1 MSGGVN
7 IQNLTVK
14 NNELVILDDI
24 SCEWSFGEFI
34 LLAGD
39 SGSGKSTFMHTIAG
53 FKDVTF
59 QGNILLDGQPIQG
72 YANAEKAQKI
82 GLMFQ
87 NPGQQFTMR
96 TLERELYFVLE
107 NCGIPYDLAKERIR
121 EAVDEM
127 GTAYLLHQDLMT
139 LSGGE
144 KQRAALTI
152 LIAVDAPVFLLDEPF
167 ASIDPGSRIFL
178 MDMLGKLRDKGK
190 LIVIID
196 HDMSHYRPLVDRF
209 FLMNNGY
216 LMETDVAHL
225 PEEVLIPQLKS
236 NNGSQSSI
244 FTLDHI
250 KIKQGDKTLLKQEAF
265 IFQKG
270 VTTLTG
276 DNGAGKSTLLKSM
289 AQLYPYKGRMCFKGK
304 RLSKFV
310 SKKRLYESLT
320 LAVQDA
326 SQQFV
331 TLTVRDEVT
340 FPKQKNGEINARQL
354 QAFED
359 LNMTHILDRSLF
371 HLSEGQ
377 KKMVQ
382 LISLLGLDHQFL
394 MLDEPFSGLDQT
406 SCDYFARWILE
417 KKNQT
422 DFLIVSHR
430 LAPLEGISD
439 HHIHLSKQLLK
450 EV

>member
-1 MSGGVN
+1 MSGVVN

-14 NNELVILDDI
+14 NNELIILNDI
-24 SCEWSFGEFI
+24 SCEWLFGEFI

-53 FKDVTF
+53 FNGASF
-59 QGNILLDGQPIQG
+59 QGNVVMDGQRMSDYTIP
-72 YANAEKAQKI
+72 EKAQKI

-107 NCGIPYDLAKERIR
+107 NCGIPYNLAKERIR
-121 EAVDEM
+121 EAVDEV
-127 GTAYLLHQDLMT
+127 GIAYLLHQDLMT

-152 LIAVDAPVFLLDEPF
+152 LIAVDAPILLLDEPF
-167 ASIDPGSRIFL
+167 ASIDPASRIFL

-190 LIVIID
+190 LIVIVD

-209 FLMNNGY
+209 LMMKNGC
-216 LMETDVAHL
+216 LTEVDVTHL
-225 PEEVLIPQLKS
+225 PEEIPIPLLKS
-236 NNGSQSSI
+236 NNGSESSM

-250 KIKQGDKTLLKQEAF
+250 RIKQGDKTLLNQEAF

-276 DNGAGKSTLLKSM
+276 NNGAGKSTLLKSM
-289 AQLYPYKGRMCFKGK
+289 AQLYPYKGRMCFQDKW
-304 RLSKFV
+304 LSKFV

-331 TLTVRDEVT
+331 TLDVRDEIT
-340 FPKQKNGEINARQL
+340 FPKQKNSEINARQL

-359 LNMTHILDRSLF
+359 LNITHILDRSLF

-382 LISLLGLDHQFL
+382 LIALLGLDHQFL
-394 MLDEPFSGLDQT
+394 MLDEPFSGLDQK

-439 HHIHLSKQLLK
+439 YHIHLSKKLLE